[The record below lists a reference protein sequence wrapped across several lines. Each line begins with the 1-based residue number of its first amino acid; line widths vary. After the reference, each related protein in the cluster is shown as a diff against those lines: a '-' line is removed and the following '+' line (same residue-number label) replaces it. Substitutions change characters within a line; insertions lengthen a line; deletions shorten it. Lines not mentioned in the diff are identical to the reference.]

1 MTEQT
6 KKIIDITR
14 PDDRQTDE
22 LVCLWQA
29 SVRATHHF
37 LSERD
42 ILTLESEVRSAL
54 VQIPELYAFSERG
67 KILGFIGLADGKA
80 EMLFVSPDC
89 FGRGIGSELLTFAG
103 IGTVLMNTI
112 LQEAKESGARMVVL
126 ETQTCN
132 ENAIAF
138 YRKHGFAVDG
148 RSPLDDQGNPF
159 PILHLKL
166 GR

>member
-42 ILTLESEVRSAL
+42 ILALESEVRSAL
-54 VQIPELYAFSERG
+54 AQIPELYAFSERG

-80 EMLFVSPDC
+80 E
-89 FGRGIGSELLTFAG
+89 LLTFAVRQRG
-103 IGTVLMNTI
+103 VTLVD
-112 LQEAKESGARMVVL
+112 V
-126 ETQTCN
+126 N
-132 ENAIAF
+132 EQNPAALKF

>member
-6 KKIIDITR
+6 KKIIDIAR

-89 FGRGIGSELLTFAG
+89 FGRGIGSELLTFAVRQRG
-103 IGTVLMNTI
+103 VTLVD
-112 LQEAKESGARMVVL
+112 V
-126 ETQTCN
+126 N
-132 ENAIAF
+132 EQNPAALKF

>member
-6 KKIIDITR
+6 KKIIDLTR

-22 LVCLWQA
+22 PVRRWQA

-37 LSERD
+37 LREQN
-42 ILTLESEVRSAL
+42 IPMLESEVRSAL
-54 VQIPELYAFSERG
+54 AQIPEPYAFSVQE

-89 FGRGIGSELLTFAG
+89 FGRGIGSELLTFAVRRHG
-103 IGTVLMNTI
+103 VTSVD
-112 LQEAKESGARMVVL
+112 V
-126 ETQTCN
+126 N
-132 ENAIAF
+132 EQNPAALKF

>member
-22 LVCLWQA
+22 PVRRWQA

-37 LSERD
+37 LREQN
-42 ILTLESEVRSAL
+42 IPTLESEVRSAL
-54 VQIPELYAFSERG
+54 AQIPELYAFSERG

-80 EMLFVSPDC
+80 EMPFVSPDC
-89 FGRGIGSELLTFAG
+89 FGRGIGSELPAF
-103 IGTVLMNTI
+103 TVRRHGVT
-112 LQEAKESGARMVVL
+112 SVDV
-126 ETQTCN
+126 N
-132 ENAIAF
+132 EQNLAALKF

-148 RSPLDDQGNPF
+148 RSPLDDQDNPF

>member
-42 ILTLESEVRSAL
+42 ILALESEVRSAL
-54 VQIPELYAFSERG
+54 AQIPELYAFSERG
-67 KILGFIGLADGKA
+67 KFSDLSALPTVRPKCCSFRRT
-80 EMLFVSPDC
+80 VS
-89 FGRGIGSELLTFAG
+89 AG
-103 IGTVLMNTI
+103 
-112 LQEAKESGARMVVL
+112 ESVPN
-126 ETQTCN
+126 C
-132 ENAIAF
+132 
-138 YRKHGFAVDG
+138 
-148 RSPLDDQGNPF
+148 
-159 PILHLKL
+159 
-166 GR
+166 

>member
-42 ILTLESEVRSAL
+42 ILALESEVRSAL
-54 VQIPELYAFSERG
+54 AQISEPYAFSVQE

-80 EMLFVSPDC
+80 VRFVGLFRH
-89 FGRGIGSELLTFAG
+89 GYRLRTAG
-103 IGTVLMNTI
+103 
-112 LQEAKESGARMVVL
+112 
-126 ETQTCN
+126 
-132 ENAIAF
+132 F
-138 YRKHGFAVDG
+138 YRQTARRHVD
-148 RSPLDDQGNPF
+148 
-159 PILHLKL
+159 
-166 GR
+166 

>member
-22 LVCLWQA
+22 PVRRWQA

-42 ILTLESEVRSAL
+42 ILALESEVRSAL
-54 VQIPELYAFSERG
+54 AQIPELYAFSVQE

-80 EMLFVSPDC
+80 V
-89 FGRGIGSELLTFAG
+89 RFAG
-103 IGTVLMNTI
+103 LF
-112 LQEAKESGARMVVL
+112 R
-126 ETQTCN
+126 
-132 ENAIAF
+132 
-138 YRKHGFAVDG
+138 
-148 RSPLDDQGNPF
+148 QGNRLRTAGFSRQPARR
-159 PILHLKL
+159 HV
-166 GR
+166 G

>member
-6 KKIIDITR
+6 KKIIDLTR

-22 LVCLWQA
+22 PVRRWQA

-37 LSERD
+37 LREQN
-42 ILTLESEVRSAL
+42 IPMLESEVRSAL
-54 VQIPELYAFSERG
+54 AQISEPYAFSVQE

-89 FGRGIGSELLTFAG
+89 FGRGIGSELLTFAVRRHG
-103 IGTVLMNTI
+103 VTSVD
-112 LQEAKESGARMVVL
+112 V
-126 ETQTCN
+126 N
-132 ENAIAF
+132 EQNPAALKF